1 MPTPKEIKEEAHK
14 ISRFAKDNRVKKEL
28 VTLGGLALTT
38 EGKLTKS
45 NYFEFL
51 GYDLDRYDDI
61 VMTSKQAASLSNY
74 LRHLSTGASAMT
86 PLMCGGALCP
96 FATRCPLVQMK
107 HAEDPEERG
116 HPQHGK
122 APVGKQCILE
132 VQLIK
137 EWIVRYF
144 EEFDIDPNNFTEV
157 GYISELADL
166 MVLEMRANMNLAK
179 VENANLIVDQT
190 VGVDR
195 EGDPI
200 IQKVI
205 SPFLEMKERIASRR
219 SKIIKLMV
227 GDRQEKYK
235 KEAALKIKLDSDT
248 SSIQAD
254 MRQRL
259 ENLKRD
265 LDSAEDR
272 LLTDKA
278 APTPGTLS
286 PMDLMHGDEPD
297 ASST

>member
-1 MPTPKEIKEEAHK
+1 MATPKELKEEVDTL
-14 ISRFAKDNRVKKEL
+14 SEWENRPKKAL
-28 VTLGGLALTT
+28 VTLGGLALT
-38 EGKLTKS
+38 EKGKLTKS

-51 GYDLDRYDDI
+51 NYDLDRYDDI
-61 VMTSKQAASLSNY
+61 VMTSTQANSLQ
-74 LRHLSTGASAMT
+74 RHIRNLSTGASAMT

-96 FATRCPLVQMK
+96 FASRCPLVQMK
-107 HAEDPEERG
+107 HSEKEEDRG

-137 EWIVRYF
+137 EWTFRYF
-144 EEFDIDPNNFTEV
+144 EEFDVDPNNFTEV
-157 GYISELADL
+157 GYVSELADL

-179 VENANLIVDQT
+179 VENGNLLFDQT

-219 SKIIKLMV
+219 TKIIKLMV

-235 KEAALKIKLDSDT
+235 KEAALKIKLDTDA
-248 SSIQAD
+248 SSQQAE
-254 MRQRL
+254 MRQTL
-259 ENLKRD
+259 EKLKRD
-265 LDSAEDR
+265 LESAEDKIA
-272 LLTDKA
+272 DGSGK
-278 APTPGTLS
+278 LS
-286 PMDLMHGDEPD
+286 PMDLMHGDDPD
-297 ASST
+297 ANTT